1 MKALLSVFG
10 VLLSFSLVQAP
21 EAMAREAVAG
31 DQIQVQDMTLT
42 VPDGWRLRQD
52 ARDEGTII
60 LGFEKGSEYVTLFVS
75 QNAVDMRA
83 MFVNGST
90 VVRDIRS
97 APRNTFDW
105 RVLETSKTL
114 SNPSRTTYVAS
125 FLATLNGNSYY
136 GYGRGASSQTAMDN
150 VNHFLNN
157 LR

>member
-1 MKALLSVFG
+1 MKALFSVFG
-10 VLLSFSLVQAP
+10 ALLSLGLVAAP

-31 DQIQVQDMTLT
+31 DQIQIQDMTLT

-52 ARDEGTII
+52 AKDEGTVI

-75 QNAVDMRA
+75 QRSVDMRA

-97 APRNTFDW
+97 APRNSFEW

-114 SNPSRTTYVAS
+114 ANPARTTYVAS
-125 FLATLNGNSYY
+125 FLTTLNGNSYY
-136 GYGRGASSQTAMDN
+136 GYGRAASSQNAIDC
-150 VNHFLNN
+150 VNQFLNN